1 MFSTYQVCLIKFKPK
16 ESSQLSLTRQLKAL
30 QKPNLRNLPSYKQSK
45 MQRKPKKMALKN
57 LKMLVTKNLNKKNL
71 QLLNRNK
78 RPNLI
83 RHKSN
88 NKLLQLKS
96 LLKKRSQSSN
106 NNNNRRPL
114 LKKQSPRQLFQTLV
128 KWTSVLARL

>member
-1 MFSTYQVCLIKFKPK
+1 M
-16 ESSQLSLTRQLKAL
+16 KAL
-30 QKPNLRNLPSYKQSK
+30 QKLNLRNLLSYKQSK
-45 MQRKPKKMALKN
+45 MQRKQRKMALKN

-71 QLLNRNK
+71 QLLNKNK

-83 RHKSN
+83 RHKSK
-88 NKLLQLKS
+88 NKLLQLKN

-106 NNNNRRPL
+106 NNNRRPL
-114 LKKQSPRQLFQTLV
+114 LKKQNPRQLFQTLV

>member
-1 MFSTYQVCLIKFKPK
+1 MIKFKPK

-30 QKPNLRNLPSYKQSK
+30 QKLNLRNLLSYKQSK
-45 MQRKPKKMALKN
+45 MQRKQRKMALKN

-88 NKLLQLKS
+88 NKLLQLIS

-106 NNNNRRPL
+106 NNNRRPL
-114 LKKQSPRQLFQTLV
+114 LKKQNPRQLFQTLV